1 MDKLKNLVASA
12 LEKGF
17 ATPDERQVIVDEAEN
32 YSTEELGTL
41 IEDIVAVENLPAE
54 KPENTSDDGQ
64 DNEDGEDE
72 QEGNEGESESVTGG
86 ETRAERRERARAE
99 NKK

>member
-41 IEDIVAVENLPAE
+41 IDDIVAVENLPAE
-54 KPENTSDDGQ
+54 KLENENSDDENEG
-64 DNEDGEDE
+64 NEDEGNED
-72 QEGNEGESESVTGG
+72 EGNEGESVTGG
-86 ETRAERRERARAE
+86 ETRAERRAKARAE
-99 NKK
+99 NLK